1 MADAGQAVLAP
12 CPGCGALVPESGGP
26 THAYLGTVPGC
37 WALYGEVLAR
47 EYSDA
52 AYMRVHNLT
61 VDAYS
66 VQHPGRPE
74 RRTNRSVHAHLLSLY
89 LRLERKERRETITAA
104 MAKTADLP
112 ADALGWLLPPSS
124 LGEITVLDV
133 HAAAD
138 AVAHGERV
146 NAWAA
151 AAWRAWE
158 PHHDKIER
166 LARQIL

>member
-1 MADAGQAVLAP
+1 MAESASVV
-12 CPGCGALVPESGGP
+12 CPGCGALVPAGDGP
-26 THAYLGTVPGC
+26 SHAYLGTIPGC

-52 AYMRVHNLT
+52 AYMRVHHLT

-66 VQHPGRPE
+66 VQHPGQPE
-74 RRTNRSVHAHLLSLY
+74 GRTIRSVHVHLLSLY
-89 LRLERKERRETITAA
+89 LRLERNERREVVNAA
-104 MAKTADLP
+104 MAKTAGLP
-112 ADALGWLLPPSS
+112 ADALDWLPPPANP
-124 LGEITVLDV
+124 GDITVLDV

-158 PHHDKIER
+158 LHHDKIKR
-166 LARQIL
+166 LAQQIL

>member
-1 MADAGQAVLAP
+1 MSTP
-12 CPGCGALVPESGGP
+12 CPGCGALVPAGDGP
-26 THAYLGTVPGC
+26 SHAYLGTIPGC

-47 EYSDA
+47 EYSDV

-61 VDAYS
+61 VDAYA

-74 RRTNRSVHAHLLSLY
+74 RRTIRSVHAHLLSLY
-89 LRLERKERRETITAA
+89 LRLERTERREMITTA

-112 ADALGWLLPPSS
+112 AETLGWLPPPSS
-124 LGEITVLDV
+124 LGDVTVLDV

-138 AVAHGERV
+138 AVAHAERV

-151 AAWRAWE
+151 AAWRAWQ

-166 LARQIL
+166 LAQRIL

>member
-1 MADAGQAVLAP
+1 MATAESASVA
-12 CPGCGALVPESGGP
+12 CPGCGAVVPAGDGP
-26 THAYLGTVPGC
+26 SHAYLGTIPGC
-37 WALYGEVLAR
+37 WWLYGEVLAR

-52 AYMRVHNLT
+52 AYMRVHHLT

-74 RRTNRSVHAHLLSLY
+74 RRTIRSTHVHLLSLY
-89 LRLERKERRETITAA
+89 LWLELNERREVITRA

-112 ADALGWLLPPSS
+112 ADALGWLTPPS
-124 LGEITVLDV
+124 GQAEITVLDV

-138 AVAHGERV
+138 AVAHGQRV
-146 NAWAA
+146 TTWAA
-151 AAWRAWE
+151 AAWQAWE
-158 PHHDKIER
+158 PHHDKIKR